1 MIITSLKIEG
11 WRSFCPGH
19 PIALESLGPVNLLIG
34 PNNVGKS
41 NVGRFLVRL
50 RDCLKKFRGVN
61 VWGDGSDYSGPLNV
75 QFEIEEADSWLRYD
89 LEVVAELGIP
99 VSAINAPVEFG
110 NLFHVDGCF
119 RFQIKMR
126 QMNGAGHLSIN
137 PFSSDNRPFFFDDNG
152 TVKLLLDEGAY
163 TEQIT
168 SAHKHRYLALAC
180 CALLADSII
189 DIRPLRDP
197 SRPSLLDFG
206 DTTDGGEI
214 VAQLQKEQ
222 DNPNRKGFWT
232 RYQKDL
238 EEWFGRLLGEDNLR
252 LAVTQSGIVLQVMR
266 GKEPF
271 QCLLQDLG
279 AGVSEILSI
288 LAYLRLKP
296 SRQFLV
302 VIDEPEAHLHPSAVV
317 ELSKLMAKNLP
328 SHQLLITTHSTAL
341 VDAVEPLW
349 ATFRVRRAEHSGTL
363 VEKLFTTPV
372 ELSLLADLGIR
383 PSQLFLPRASVW
395 VEGPSDIPYW
405 TGLIREVSPE
415 LVVGRDFAFVTY
427 GGASAAHLGF
437 SDDDEDLLVR
447 VLRISHRAVIICD
460 ADDADPL
467 FDRPLID
474 RLKQAAVALPDHA
487 TVVKS
492 VGREVENCVCP
503 DVLKRVI
510 DSIRPTRFNKPAR
523 QLSYV
528 DYSIGDGQAFDVVV
542 SKAARTATGDLL
554 TQDDEARVCARLTAK
569 KHEIAKRIL
578 ELSLTEKVFKEEA
591 VKRARDLVKWLSK
604 NPGE

>member
-50 RDCLKKFRGVN
+50 RDCLKKFRGVS

-75 QFEIEEADSWLRYD
+75 QFEIEEADSWLRHD

-152 TVKLLLDEGAY
+152 TLKLLLDGGVY

-180 CALLADSII
+180 CAVLADSII
-189 DIRPLRDP
+189 EIRPLRDP
-197 SRPSLLDFG
+197 SRPSALNFN

-214 VAQLQKEQ
+214 VSQLQKVQ
-222 DNPNRKGFWT
+222 NDPNQKRFWT
-232 RYQKDL
+232 EYQRDL
-238 EEWFGRLLGEDNLR
+238 EVWFGRLLGENDLR
-252 LAVTQSGIVLQVMR
+252 LEVTQSGIVIQVVR
-266 GKEPF
+266 GVEPF
-271 QCLLQDLG
+271 KCLLQDLG

-296 SRQFLV
+296 NRKFLV

-317 ELSKLMAKNLP
+317 ELTKLMAQNLP
-328 SHQLLITTHSTAL
+328 HHQLMVTTHSTAL
-341 VDAVEPLW
+341 VDAVEPSW

-363 VEKLFTTPV
+363 VEKLVTSPV

-383 PSQLFLPRASVW
+383 PSQLFLARAAIW

-405 TGLIREVSPE
+405 TGLIREAAPE

-427 GGASAAHLGF
+427 GGASSAHLGF
-437 SDDDEDLLVR
+437 SEDDEDLLVQ
-447 VLRISHRAVIICD
+447 VLRISHRAAVICD
-460 ADDADPL
+460 ADDANPMVE
-467 FDRPLID
+467 RPLIE
-474 RLKQAAVALPDHA
+474 RLKQAAAVLHEHA
-487 TVVKS
+487 RVVKS
-492 VGREVENCVCP
+492 VGREVENCVLP

-510 DSIRPTRFNKPAR
+510 NSLRPTRFNNPVR
-523 QLSYV
+523 YLSYV
-528 DYSIGDGQAFDVVV
+528 DYTIDQGEAFDVVV
-542 SKAARTATGDLL
+542 SKAARMADGSALSP
-554 TQDDEARVCARLTAK
+554 DEEVRVSARLNGK
-569 KHEIAKRIL
+569 KHDIAKRIL
-578 ELSLTEKVFKEEA
+578 DLSLTEKVFKEEA
-591 VKRARDLVKWLSK
+591 VESARDLVKWLSK